1 MTQDILL
8 EIGLEEMPAKY
19 VQASELQLKANVE
32 AWLAEKGLAY
42 EAVESFSTPRR
53 LAVAVKAVAPS
64 QADSEDEVRGPARKT
79 AQAENGEWSRAA
91 QGFVRGQG
99 LTTDDIFFKEL
110 KGTEYAFVN
119 KKTVGVATAE
129 LLKDWDEIV
138 LGLNF
143 PVNMH
148 WANHH
153 TKYIRPIHWIV
164 ALYGDTV
171 IPFTILD
178 VTTGRTTRGHRFLGH
193 DIDIASAATYE
204 AQLKEVFVIGKQAER
219 RQLITDQIAD
229 LASAKNWNV
238 PIDDDLLEEVT
249 NLVEFPTVLFGK
261 YEENYLDL
269 PADVLITIMRE
280 HQRYFPVM
288 TNDGQLLPFFITVR
302 NGNAEHLETV
312 AKGNEKVLRARLSDG
327 AFFYQEDQKITIAA
341 ALEKLKKITF
351 HQKIGTMADK
361 IERVGLVATKLAGLF
376 NFSASEIEDVQRA
389 AAIYKFDLVT
399 NLVGEFPEL
408 QGEMGAKYAL
418 LQGENN
424 VVATAIRESYLPTS
438 SEGELP
444 TTKVGALLALADKL
458 ETLGAF
464 FSVDMIPT
472 GSNDPFA
479 LRRAM
484 IGVVRILIDQRWEL
498 PFDDTVRDIIAL
510 EESAGVKVMPIDE
523 TVAEF
528 KQFLARRLRN
538 LLANDEVRHDLIEAT
553 VAGETNDLA
562 QLFERATA
570 LNKVSQA
577 DWFRPTV
584 EALTRV
590 MNLARKL
597 EKAATVDEALF
608 ENESEQALYHEIKQ
622 VKAAFK
628 AATPTEKLAVLKQLQ
643 QPIANFFEQTLVM
656 VDNEAVRT
664 NRLAMLVE
672 LNKIVARFAK
682 FDAIIVK

>member
-19 VQASELQLKANVE
+19 VQASEIQLKEHVE

-42 EAVESFSTPRR
+42 EAVASFSTPRR
-53 LAVAVKAVAPS
+53 LAVTVKAVAPS

-79 AQAENGEWSRAA
+79 AQDENGDWSRAA

-119 KKTVGVATAE
+119 KKTVGVATAD
-129 LLKDWDEIV
+129 LLKEWDKII

-171 IPFTILD
+171 IPFSILD

-193 DIDIASAATYE
+193 EIDITSAATYE
-204 AQLKEVFVIGKQAER
+204 TQLKEVFVIAQQAER
-219 RQLITDQIAD
+219 RQLIADQIAD
-229 LASAKNWNV
+229 LASVKNWNV
-238 PIDDDLLEEVT
+238 PIDADLLEEVT
-249 NLVEFPTVLFGK
+249 NLVEYPTVLFGN

-288 TNDGQLLPFFITVR
+288 AHDGQLLPFFITVR

-327 AFFYQEDQKITIAA
+327 EFFYQEDQKITIAA

-351 HQKIGTMADK
+351 HQKIGTMSDK

-376 NFSASEIEDVQRA
+376 NFSASEIADVQRA

-418 LQGENN
+418 LQGENE
-424 VVATAIRESYLPTS
+424 VVATAIRESYMPTS

-444 TTKVGALLALADKL
+444 ATKVGALLALADKL

-498 PFDDTVRDIIAL
+498 PFDGTVRDIITL
-510 EESAGVKVMPIDE
+510 EEAAGVKVMPIDE
-523 TVAEF
+523 TVLKF
-528 KQFLARRLRN
+528 NQFLARRLRN
-538 LLANDEVRHDLIEAT
+538 LLANDDVRHDLIEAA

-562 QLFERATA
+562 QLFERAAA

-597 EKAATVDEALF
+597 DKTVTIDETLF
-608 ENESEQALYHEIKQ
+608 ENESEQALYREIKT
-622 VKAAFK
+622 VKAAF
-628 AATPTEKLAVLKQLQ
+628 AAASSTEKLTVLKQLQ
-643 QPIANFFEQTLVM
+643 QPIARFFENTLVM
-656 VDNEAVRT
+656 VDDEAIRT
-664 NRLAMLVE
+664 NRLAMLAE
-672 LNKIVARFAK
+672 LNNIVARFAK